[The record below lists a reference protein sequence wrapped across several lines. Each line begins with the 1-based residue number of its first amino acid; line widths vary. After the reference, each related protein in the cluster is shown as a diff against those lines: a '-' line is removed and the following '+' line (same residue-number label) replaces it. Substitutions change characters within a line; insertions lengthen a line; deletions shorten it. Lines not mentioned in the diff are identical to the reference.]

1 MSVIFTR
8 PPKRRRAGLNLPP
21 AEIGLPLAEGHGLDH
36 DWRRIMAFCDE
47 STHLTYLLLT
57 C

>member
-1 MSVIFTR
+1 MNVIVTWLT
-8 PPKRRRAGLNLPP
+8 KRRRAGLNLPP
-21 AEIGLPLAEGHGLDH
+21 TEIGLFHAKGHGLDH
-36 DWRRIMAFCDE
+36 DWRRVMAPCDE

>member
-8 PPKRRRAGLNLPP
+8 PLKRCRAGLNLPP
-21 AEIGLPLAEGHGLDH
+21 AEIGLPPAEGHGLDH
-36 DWRRIMAFCDE
+36 DWRRVMAPCDE

>member
-1 MSVIFTR
+1 MNVIVTWLT
-8 PPKRRRAGLNLPP
+8 KRRRAGLNLPP
-21 AEIGLPLAEGHGLDH
+21 TEIGLLPAKGHGLDH
-36 DWRRIMAFCDE
+36 DWRRVMASCDE